1 MFNHKVSIEFGI
13 IGIGRFGFALA
24 KTLIEAGKE
33 VIVIDSDENKIK
45 QIRSLTDN
53 AFVVN
58 NLGKE
63 ALEET
68 GIQNCET
75 VFVCIGEKIDVSI
88 LTTLNVINMGVKRV
102 IAKANTYEQGC
113 VLKKIGAEIVY
124 PENDMAIRIANR
136 LLNEEALEFIELN
149 NDIHIEELRVTK
161 TIDGKSIMKSKIRN
175 EFGLNIIALERDEQT
190 VIEVDPNFVLKE
202 NDLIVVIGKKNSIR
216 KFEEFLNDK

>member
-1 MFNHKVSIEFGI
+1 MFNHRPEIEFGI

-33 VIVIDSDENKIK
+33 VIVLDNNENKIK
-45 QIRSLTDN
+45 QIRSLTEN

-58 NLGKE
+58 NLDKE
-63 ALEET
+63 TLEET

-102 IAKANTYEQGC
+102 ISKAITYEQGC

-149 NDIHIEELRVTK
+149 NDIHIEELRVTSK
-161 TIDGKSIMKSKIRN
+161 IDGKSILKSKIRN
-175 EFGLNIIALERDEQT
+175 DFNLNIIALERDEET
-190 VIEVDPNFVLKE
+190 IIEVDPNYILRE
-202 NDLIVVIGKKNSIR
+202 NDLIVVIGKKSN
-216 KFEEFLNDK
+216 

>member
-1 MFNHKVSIEFGI
+1 MFNHRPEIEFGI

-33 VIVIDSDENKIK
+33 VIVLDNNENKIK
-45 QIRSLTDN
+45 QIRSLTEN

-58 NLGKE
+58 NLDKE
-63 ALEET
+63 TLEET

-102 IAKANTYEQGC
+102 ISKAITYEQGC

-149 NDIHIEELRVTK
+149 NDIHIEELRVTSK
-161 TIDGKSIMKSKIRN
+161 IDGKSILKSKIRN
-175 EFGLNIIALERDEQT
+175 DFNLNIIALERDEET
-190 VIEVDPNFVLKE
+190 I
-202 NDLIVVIGKKNSIR
+202 I
-216 KFEEFLNDK
+216 